1 MAEQPQKTN
10 SGEIDLG
17 QLIQIIGNW
26 FDKLGIGF
34 LRLFLFIK
42 KRVLVLGGL
51 TILGLGIGFGLNQI
65 TEKKKKIEVI
75 VKPNMNSENYLYDVV
90 GEIKSNLK
98 GKDTAFFKSIG
109 ISVEKLEQFEIS
121 VEPIEVSKNRKGDL
135 ELFEKFKENPLLA
148 NLIKS
153 ELEKNSALNHRIRFT
168 FRNTQEGLIF
178 AKKVMEYINSADF
191 FKELVSISN
200 ENAKIRI
207 KPLILGTISLPSI
220 LAQQAA

>member
-109 ISVEKLEQFEIS
+109 ISVENTYNS
-121 VEPIEVSKNRKGDL
+121 VK
-135 ELFEKFKENPLLA
+135 
-148 NLIKS
+148 
-153 ELEKNSALNHRIRFT
+153 
-168 FRNTQEGLIF
+168 NTQKI
-178 AKKVMEYINSADF
+178 I
-191 FKELVSISN
+191 
-200 ENAKIRI
+200 ENTQKIIENTQKTVENTQNAYRYY
-207 KPLILGTISLPSI
+207 
-220 LAQQAA
+220 